1 MGKKQF
7 RYGVKTLVGTPIVVG
22 RFLDTWLKEQPDDF
36 KIFKIVKDPGEDDRE
51 VVFNIFY
58 RHEAGGPNERA

>member
-7 RYGVKTLVGTPIVVG
+7 RYGVKTFVDTPIVVG
-22 RFLDTWLKEQPDDF
+22 RFLDTWLKKQPDDF
-36 KIFKIVKDPGEDDRE
+36 KIFKIVKDPGVDERE

-58 RHEAGGPNERA
+58 RHEAGGSE